1 MTNGVEFAPTLARIL
16 GLGMVLLL
24 GACGD
29 SRMSPPASGL
39 PVPPPSVPLAAEDAP
54 VVDLGDYVHV
64 GSDVAVS
71 DAQLMPTPRHD
82 AVAVSYGRVGDGL
95 GAAEL
100 LAYLHDDATAPVSSA
115 PEGDPEQ
122 EFFPDGLLLR
132 FQAAPPTV
140 RVTDGARP
148 EWIDET
154 VRVVQLLNAALPL
167 DWQIRFDHAPG
178 PHGPLGPPDG
188 EILVEFAPQ
197 ADWSLP
203 DGPPVGEQIGL
214 AAPQYTIVPTGNPAV
229 PWLLEIIGGQVW
241 VDPTRT
247 HGNERLGV
255 IAHEILHVLGRQHAD
270 PLRFPETIMVPGGGY
285 GPTRHV
291 LHPLDREALFA
302 VYDRF
307 ETSALPNTLATNL
320 GHWSDTSVHVLGT
333 LDIPGGEVEFGA
345 GLRNGLLQPWVL
357 GPDTDQDL
365 VQGEDLTGS
374 ATWSGRLL
382 GLTPQAEVV
391 AGAAELSVDIP
402 ALTGHLA
409 FTGLEMW
416 ASDAAPGGVGTGSP
430 WLDGDLS
437 FGIAVRGNTFVGTG
451 GEAGTVTGAFFGESH
466 KGMGGVLRRSDFS
479 GGFGG
484 RR

>member
-1 MTNGVEFAPTLARIL
+1 MTNAVELAAMAARIS
-16 GLGMVLLL
+16 GLGALLLL

-29 SRMSPPASGL
+29 SRMG
-39 PVPPPSVPLAAEDAP
+39 PPSIPLAADDAP
-54 VVDLGDYVHV
+54 VIDLGDRVHV

-71 DAQLMPTPRHD
+71 DAQLTPTPRHG
-82 AVAVSYGRVGDGL
+82 AAAVSYGQVQDGL

-100 LAYLHDDATAPVSSA
+100 LAYLREDARALLSGD
-115 PEGDPEQ
+115 PEGDAGL
-122 EFFPDGLLLR
+122 EFLQDGLLLR
-132 FQAAPPTV
+132 FQAVPPIV
-140 RVTDGARP
+140 RVVDGARP
-148 EWIDET
+148 ELIDET
-154 VRVVQLLNAALPL
+154 VRVVQLLNTALPPG
-167 DWQIRFDHAPG
+167 WQVRFDHEPG
-178 PHGPLGPPDG
+178 SPGLLSPPDG
-188 EILVEFAPQ
+188 EILIEFGPQ

-203 DGPPVGEQIGL
+203 GGPPISEEIGL
-214 AAPQYTIVPTGNPAV
+214 AVPQYTIMPTGNPDI
-229 PWLLEIIGGQVW
+229 PLLFEIISGQVW

-270 PLRFPETIMVPGGGY
+270 PLRFPETIMVPGGGD

-291 LHPLDREALFA
+291 PHPLDREALFA
-302 VYDRF
+302 VYDRI

-333 LDIPGGEVEFGA
+333 LDIQGGAIKFGA
-345 GLRNGLLQPWVL
+345 GLRNGLLQPWAS
-357 GPDTDQDL
+357 GPRTESDL
-365 VQGEDLTGS
+365 MQSEGLTGP
-374 ATWSGRLL
+374 ARWSGRLL

-391 AGAAELSVDIP
+391 AGAAELSVDIEV
-402 ALTGHLA
+402 LTGHLE

-416 ASDAAPGGVGTGSP
+416 ASDAVPGAIGTGSP

-451 GEAGTVTGAFFGESH
+451 GDAGTVTGAFFGESH
-466 KGMGGVLRRSDFS
+466 EGMGGVLRRSDFS